1 MKKAAASLARSGIMA
16 ELLPALNR
24 EDKATSTG
32 VGPRKKYKVGNE
44 FTRERQ
50 SEGMNPIVKSKED
63 ARERKLLGGPVGVG
77 ATSVAKV
84 RAIGIAMSVV
94 VFGSLR
100 MSVAKKIDVW
110 NSQRIVLGN
119 YRKKRKRRSVKD
131 KRYITIALVSCSPP
145 PLSSLE

>member
-63 ARERKLLGGPVGVG
+63 ARERKLPRGPVGIG
-77 ATSVAKV
+77 ATSVVEVGAV
-84 RAIGIAMSVV
+84 GIAMSTAVLG
-94 VFGSLR
+94 FAG
-100 MSVAKKIDVW
+100 MSVAKKIEVR
-110 NSQRIVLGN
+110 NI
-119 YRKKRKRRSVKD
+119 
-131 KRYITIALVSCSPP
+131 
-145 PLSSLE
+145 

>member
-1 MKKAAASLARSGIMA
+1 MKI
-16 ELLPALNR
+16 
-24 EDKATSTG
+24 
-32 VGPRKKYKVGNE
+32 
-44 FTRERQ
+44 
-50 SEGMNPIVKSKED
+50 KED

-77 ATSVAKV
+77 ATGVAKV

-94 VFGSLR
+94 VFGSSR